1 MTLSNQQIT
10 KRFNALA
17 TYHNSNSKDLDAVQ
31 IKQHERFEKAI
42 VSSGAI
48 YQMGEA
54 FDQLLTEVNSGLGQ
68 RAIDTQGLKK
78 KNIKAERKESLG
90 LSSDKLD
97 KAPQRLQEA
106 HRLFVYH
113 KEIKEY
119 LDTCENPPASCTNI
133 FKNMVS
139 EGVNPWPIRDK
150 KEKTVEDL
158 AQAIN
163 KLIEKTSYSL
173 SDVVMSVENLTQ
185 RKAVHEMLQ
194 VDLDAKQKIVDARR
208 EANNK
213 VEREKTMTSA
223 QILTAKLKADGVVLP
238 RTNPVT

>member
-48 YQMGEA
+48 FQMGEA
-54 FDQLLTEVNSGLGQ
+54 IDQLISSENGGLGQ
-68 RAIDTQGLKK
+68 RAIDTQELKR
-78 KNIKAERKESLG
+78 KNIKKETKQTLG
-90 LSSDKLD
+90 LSDDTLEKSS
-97 KAPQRLQEA
+97 QRMSEA

-150 KEKTVEDL
+150 KEKTIEDL

-185 RKAVHEMLQ
+185 RKSVHEMLQ
-194 VDLDAKQKIVDARR
+194 ADLDAKQKIVDARR

-223 QILTAKLKADGVVLP
+223 QILTAQLKADGVVLP
-238 RTNPVT
+238 RTKYA

>member
-17 TYHNSNSKDLDAVQ
+17 TYHNSNSKDLDAIQ
-31 IKQHERFEKAI
+31 IKQHQRFEKAI
-42 VSSGAI
+42 VSTGAI
-48 YQMGEA
+48 FQMGEA
-54 FDQLLTEVNSGLGQ
+54 IDQLIASENGGLGQ
-68 RAIDTQGLKK
+68 RAIDTQELKR
-78 KNIKAERKESLG
+78 KNIKKETKQILG
-90 LSSDKLD
+90 LSDDTLEKSS
-97 KAPQRLQEA
+97 QRMSEA

-133 FKNMVS
+133 FKSMVS
-139 EGVNPWPIRDK
+139 EGVAPWPV
-150 KEKTVEDL
+150 KEKADKTIEDL

-194 VDLDAKQKIVDARR
+194 ADLDAKQKIVDARR

-213 VEREKTMTSA
+213 VEREKTMTGA
-223 QILTAKLKADGVVLP
+223 QILTAKLKADGIVLP
-238 RTNPVT
+238 RTNPVN